1 MDEKKIIEIFK
12 RRVNETPKTIK
23 RIPHG
28 VMTFK
33 YDVTTRNGRYIL
45 RVYPEGREHILR
57 FEPDIIR
64 RCVAMDIP
72 APEVYADSRTDPVPG
87 PAYMIYGYIEG
98 FPLSF
103 RLHHMTEAQLLAFCG
118 NIVTA
123 LQKMAAIPIEGF
135 GELVSADQG
144 VWASWRDFLDSSFS
158 DGLTALAKGSFCSKD
173 QLQHVASLYERVA
186 GQCVEE
192 RGKVIFSDLRPEN
205 LLATPEMNL
214 AALIDFE
221 GILSADPL
229 LSLGYCYAA
238 CGNDVFF
245 EAMARSWED
254 RMGPIDWQRL
264 DLYAVLRVMRIAV
277 YLNQPLPV
285 GKKRDPIEKFSPG
298 FFRSLHR
305 AAAAT

>member
-1 MDEKKIIEIFK
+1 MDEKKIIDIFK
-12 RRVNETPKTIK
+12 RRLNETPKTIK

-45 RVYPEGREHILR
+45 RIYPEGREHILR

-64 RCVAMDIP
+64 RAVAINIP

-87 PAYMIYGYIEG
+87 LAYMIYGYIEG
-98 FPLSF
+98 FPLSR
-103 RLHHMTEAQLLAFCG
+103 RLHDMTEAQLLAFCG

-123 LQKMAAIPIEGF
+123 LQKMATIPIEGF
-135 GELVSADQG
+135 GELVSADKG
-144 VWASWRDFLDSSFS
+144 SWASWKDFLDRSFS
-158 DGLTALAKGSFCSKD
+158 EGLTALEKKSFCSKD
-173 QLQHVASLYERVA
+173 QLKHMESLYERVA
-186 GQCVEE
+186 GQCLEE
-192 RGKVIFSDLRPEN
+192 RGKIIFSDLRPGN
-205 LLATPEMNL
+205 LLATPKMNL
-214 AALIDFE
+214 AAIIDFE
-221 GILSADPL
+221 GVLSADPL

-238 CGNDVFF
+238 CGDDVFF
-245 EAMARSWED
+245 EAIARSWEE
-254 RMGPIDWQRL
+254 RLGPIDWQRL

-277 YLNQPLPV
+277 HLDQPLPV
-285 GKKRDPIEKFSPG
+285 GEKRDPIEEFFPG